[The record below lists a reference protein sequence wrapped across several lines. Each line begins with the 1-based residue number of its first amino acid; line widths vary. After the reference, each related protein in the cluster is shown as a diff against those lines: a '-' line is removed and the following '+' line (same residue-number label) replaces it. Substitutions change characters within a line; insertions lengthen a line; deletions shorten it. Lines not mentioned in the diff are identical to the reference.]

1 MQQGIMGDF
10 FLAIDEKKTLV
21 CPVTTV
27 ETSTARNKKHA
38 MVMYHFDDENF
49 IFNTS
54 NPFQAM
60 EFKVSILNLWV
71 LQRLFPVQKGQP
83 TGRPLT

>member
-71 LQRLFPVQKGQP
+71 
-83 TGRPLT
+83 

>member
-60 EFKVSILNLWV
+60 EFKVSIIDRISESN
-71 LQRLFPVQKGQP
+71 KGSFRFERVNHQFDF
-83 TGRPLT
+83 